1 MSIESAYG
9 QHNVWWHG
17 AWHILRVQMLAGV
30 LIYYPNV
37 DVSVPFGPCLL
48 HLASLSSFLGLCLEF
63 ALPLSQASNLVSQ
76 DG

>member
-1 MSIESAYG
+1 
-9 QHNVWWHG
+9 
-17 AWHILRVQMLAGV
+17 MLAGV